1 MGLLGPR
8 GRGLGIEIESVA
20 ETRLSVRFPLPP
32 PLLIDL
38 ELQLVLV
45 LNEMVLVL
53 VLEKIGSSTSASTA
67 GAEYEHEYEHE
78 HEHESES
85 ESERLGLVRRLWRGM
100 AAKVWLMLDAMLGI
114 WKGPGAKSDRESEVF
129 DPRGWESLRLE
140 GIAVGPKA
148 GAIMPTKSDTGPSG
162 PAPRRECDN
171 ERWRSEC
178 SHGYNS

>member
-20 ETRLSVRFPLPP
+20 ETRLSVRFLLLP

-38 ELQLVLV
+38 EVVLELVLV
-45 LNEMVLVL
+45 RNEMVLVL

-78 HEHESES
+78 HESESES

-100 AAKVWLMLDAMLGI
+100 AAKVRLVPDAM
-114 WKGPGAKSDRESEVF
+114 
-129 DPRGWESLRLE
+129 
-140 GIAVGPKA
+140 
-148 GAIMPTKSDTGPSG
+148 
-162 PAPRRECDN
+162 
-171 ERWRSEC
+171 
-178 SHGYNS
+178 

>member
-1 MGLLGPR
+1 
-8 GRGLGIEIESVA
+8 LGIEIESVA
-20 ETRLSVRFPLPP
+20 ETLLSVRFPLLPQ
-32 PLLIDL
+32 LLIDL
-38 ELQLVLV
+38 VLELELVLV

-53 VLEKIGSSTSASTA
+53 VLEKIGSSTSTSSAGLSTSTA

-140 GIAVGPKA
+140 GIAIGPEA
-148 GAIMPTKSDTGPSG
+148 GAILPSKSEAGPSG